1 MLPRRPTLAAGD
13 WDHVDPRTVALLLV
27 TLVVL
32 AVGLDALL
40 VVGWRRRRDGQSF
53 WPPRLVGWIGG
64 LVARGRRLTEASAA
78 LLSEGS
84 ALLAEIRRDEL
95 KLLRLVVILACLL
108 FSASLGAANVHADMV
123 PLWVPV
129 TWLACVAVVSVALAS
144 PAKPRLELTRSDLL
158 LLIPLTIA
166 LVTRAAF
173 LESVP
178 SGLHTDEANTATFTL
193 HYITPSA
200 ASSYYPLRTGPD
212 TQPTLFYYLVRFSLD
227 LFGNSIAALRAPSVL
242 AGVLAVAATYALI
255 AVWQDR
261 KTALMAALLLST
273 YHYHLHWSRLAL
285 NNIWD
290 TLWVPLILLA
300 LIWGYRRS
308 WSGGALLAGLAIGFS
323 QYFYVGSRVALLL
336 VPWVLYQ
343 MWTQDGDRRKLLI
356 HAGKMVMA
364 ALVVALPLALFSLA
378 NPDIV
383 LERAQLNYTWVPAA
397 VSRFGQSGW
406 ALLRMAAEQAW
417 LTFAGLTVLPD
428 RSAFYG
434 PGVPFLL
441 GLSGVFFVVGLLWSV
456 FRRQYLPLVWI
467 AATLFFAAFL
477 IPGPPHTSHTIA
489 AVPALIW
496 IVALPLRDLAR
507 LGKPRLAWTLLVVL
521 MLTDLA
527 VYIAILGTGGGEP
540 AFSLPFPP
548 VPAP

>member
-1 MLPRRPTLAAGD
+1 M
-13 WDHVDPRTVALLLV
+13 DPRTVALLLV
-27 TLVVL
+27 TLVIL

-40 VVGWRRRRDGQSF
+40 VAGWRRRKEGKPF
-53 WPPRLVGWIGG
+53 WPPRLAGWMSG
-64 LVARGRRLTEASAA
+64 LIARCRGLTDAATAFRREGR
-78 LLSEGS
+78 

-95 KLLRLVVILACLL
+95 KLLRLVVVLACLL
-108 FSASLGAANVHADMV
+108 YSGSLGAANVHSNMV
-123 PLWVPV
+123 PLWIPV
-129 TWLACVAVVSVALAS
+129 TWLACIAVACVALAA
-144 PAKPRLELTRSDLL
+144 PAAPRLALTRSDLL
-158 LLIPLTIA
+158 LLIPLA
-166 LVTRAAF
+166 LALFVRVAF

-193 HYITPSA
+193 HYITPA
-200 ASSYYPLRTGPD
+200 AGSSYYPLRTGPD
-212 TQPTLFYYLVRFSLD
+212 TQPTLFYYLVRLALD
-227 LFGNSIAALRAPSVL
+227 AFGHSIAALRAPSVL
-242 AGVLAVAATYALI
+242 AGVLAVAVTYALI

-261 KTALMAALLLST
+261 RTALMAALLLST
-273 YHYHLHWSRLAL
+273 YHYHLHWSRIAL

-290 TLWVPLILLA
+290 TVWVPLVLLG
-300 LIWGYRRS
+300 LVWGYRRN
-308 WSGGALLAGLAIGFS
+308 WSGGALLAGLALGFS

-336 VPWVLYQ
+336 VPWVFYHL
-343 MWTQDGDRRKLLI
+343 WTQDGDRRKLLI
-356 HAGKMVMA
+356 HAGKLA
-364 ALVVALPLALFSLA
+364 AAAGVVALPLALFALA
-378 NPDIV
+378 NPEIV
-383 LERAQLNYTWVPAA
+383 LERAELNYTWVPAA
-397 VSRFGQSGW
+397 IARYGESGW
-406 ALLRMAAEQAW
+406 AFLRMAAEQAW

-441 GLSGVFFVVGLLWSV
+441 GLSGVFFVAGLLWAV
-456 FRRQYLPLVWI
+456 FRRQVLPLLWI

-507 LGKPRLAWTLLVVL
+507 LGKPRLAWTLLVLL

-527 VYIAILGTGGGEP
+527 VYIAIIGTGGGEP